1 MQLELTTSYSYNVAS
16 LVAGMGVDFLS
27 VLDFGHLCSLTINL
41 SPVEQ
46 GIIASDRLYP
56 LKPKNPI

>member
-16 LVAGMGVDFLS
+16 LVAGMDMFFLS
-27 VLDFGHLCSLTINL
+27 VLEFGHLCSLPINL
-41 SPVEQ
+41 FPEEQ
-46 GIIASDRLYP
+46 GIIAVDRLYP